1 MYSKILLN
9 TYESRRDFNLVT
21 TYCIIMFSLS
31 CIGALYIIYRTYM
44 HWLKRNEIDNIS
56 KQKKMLRMSY
66 KLPFY
71 TSCIGSY

>member
-1 MYSKILLN
+1 
-9 TYESRRDFNLVT
+9 
-21 TYCIIMFSLS
+21 MFSLS